1 MDQYLFSAHL
11 AKLRA
16 LPEPMT
22 YLEILNYSDQNLHYS
37 KTRTLKNDSFMDFL
51 DRKKFWA
58 YGIAQSPFM
67 PESKELMSGIRLVVQ
82 SELSEPETFASNVVS
97 LEVKKYEL
105 LIRRFRLP
113 FQGLEASTA
122 VGPFF
127 WWCLDAESSNPK
139 LQLIF
144 RKADAQWK
152 GTTRG
157 WEMML
162 TYCFKSRI
170 TSGYVRGTKS
180 TDVAKQLQHLIACCR
195 PVAHPLL
202 LPILLL
208 HSLSAKNDE
217 DQRDVRVKIREL
229 EGALSQ
235 RYQKYSTV
243 NYGPEREIDL
253 DSLNQQLTECQ
264 CRVLQKKPQA
274 WRNAL
279 DRIEKAMHTFWEGL
293 QTYDPEEEP
302 DQQLQ
307 SLHRSLLS
315 RLDFLAGK
323 LDGLENYTHVS
334 LERLKSQREVMLSIL
349 DQRESRLSLRI
360 AAQQHRLADAS
371 KRDSTSMK
379 TLTFLGSLFLP
390 GTFISSIF
398 SMSFFDFSKDL
409 KHSASSSLWLYF
421 AIIIPLTL
429 FFVGIWWRFDQARYK
444 KVDEE
449 EEPGDE
455 VNMQALEHHIIKELQ
470 KRTGAR
476 LSWNT
481 NRSWQDDKQYTQ

>member
-1 MDQYLFSAHL
+1 MDEYLFSEHL
-11 AKLRA
+11 ARLTA
-16 LPEPMT
+16 IPEPMS
-22 YLEILNYSDQNLHYS
+22 YLEILNYSDNKFCSVGTGALS
-37 KTRTLKNDSFMDFL
+37 NDQFEDFL
-51 DRKKFWA
+51 DRKGS
-58 YGIAQSPFM
+58 YSS
-67 PESKELMSGIRLVVQ
+67 ENENLVNGIRLIVQ
-82 SELSEPETFASNVVS
+82 SDLSEPETFASNVVS
-97 LEVKKYEL
+97 LEVEQYES
-105 LIRRFRLP
+105 LIHKMKLP

-127 WWCLDAESSNPK
+127 WWCLDLDSADPK

-144 RKADAQWK
+144 RKADAKGK
-152 GTTRG
+152 GTTKG

-162 TYCFKSRI
+162 TYCFKSKI
-170 TSGYVRGTKS
+170 TSGYVKS
-180 TDVAKQLQHLIACCR
+180 TSTTDIDRQIQHLTACSR

-202 LPILLL
+202 LPILLF

-217 DQRDVRVKIREL
+217 DQRDVRVMIREL

-235 RYQKYSTV
+235 RYQQYAAIS
-243 NYGPEREIDL
+243 YGPGREINL
-253 DSLNQQLTECQ
+253 DSLNHQLTECQ

-279 DRIEKAMHTFWEGL
+279 RRMEKAMHAFWGTLHAHSIE
-293 QTYDPEEEP
+293 DEP
-302 DQQLQ
+302 NPQLQ
-307 SLHRSLLS
+307 ILHRSLLS

-323 LDGLENYTHVS
+323 LDGLENYSHVS
-334 LERLKSQREVMLSIL
+334 LERLKTQREVMLSIL

-390 GTFISSIF
+390 GTFISSVF
-398 SMSFFDFSKDL
+398 SMSFFDFSRDL
-409 KHSASSSLWLYF
+409 NESTSSSVWLYF
-421 AIIIPLTL
+421 VLVIPLTM
-429 FFVGIWWRFDQARYK
+429 FFVGLWWRFDQARCK
-444 KVDEE
+444 KIDEE
-449 EEPGDE
+449 EEPGEE

-481 NRSWQDDKQYTQ
+481 SRSWPDEKQHT

>member
-1 MDQYLFSAHL
+1 MS
-11 AKLRA
+11 
-16 LPEPMT
+16 
-22 YLEILNYSDQNLHYS
+22 YLEILNYSDNKLCS
-37 KTRTLKNDSFMDFL
+37 SRMRALTNDQFGDFL
-51 DRKKFWA
+51 DRK
-58 YGIAQSPFM
+58 GPFSATN
-67 PESKELMSGIRLVVQ
+67 ENLRNGIRLVVQ
-82 SELSEPETFASNVVS
+82 SDLSEPQTFESDVVS
-97 LEVKKYEL
+97 LEVEQYES
-105 LIRRFRLP
+105 LIRKMRLP
-113 FQGLEASTA
+113 FQSLEASTA

-127 WWCLDAESSNPK
+127 WWCLDLESADPK

-144 RKADAQWK
+144 RKADAKGK
-152 GTTRG
+152 GTTKG

-162 TYCFKSRI
+162 TYCFKSKI
-170 TSGYVRGTKS
+170 TSGYVKS
-180 TDVAKQLQHLIACCR
+180 TNSTDIGRQIQHLTACSK

-202 LPILLL
+202 LPVLLF
-208 HSLSAKNDE
+208 HSLSAQNGE
-217 DQRDVRVKIREL
+217 DQRDVRVMIREL

-235 RYQKYSTV
+235 RYQQYAAIS
-243 NYGPEREIDL
+243 YGPGREINL

-279 DRIEKAMHTFWEGL
+279 RRIEKAMHAFWETL
-293 QTYDPEEEP
+293 HTHSVEDEP
-302 DQQLQ
+302 DSQLRT
-307 SLHRSLLS
+307 LHRSLLS

-323 LDGLENYTHVS
+323 LEGLENYSHVS
-334 LERLKSQREVMLSIL
+334 LERLKTQREVMLSIL

-390 GTFISSIF
+390 GTFISSVF
-398 SMSFFDFSKDL
+398 SMSFFDFSRDL
-409 KHSASSSLWLYF
+409 KESTSSSVWLYF
-421 AIIIPLTL
+421 VLMIPLTM
-429 FFVGIWWRFDQARYK
+429 FFVGVWWRFDQVRCK

-455 VNMQALEHHIIKELQ
+455 MNMQALEYHIIQELQ

-481 NRSWQDDKQYTQ
+481 NRSWPDEKQHT

>member
-1 MDQYLFSAHL
+1 MDEYLFSEHL
-11 AKLRA
+11 ARLRA
-16 LPEPMT
+16 LPEPT
-22 YLEILNYSDQNLHYS
+22 SYLEILNYSDDRYS
-37 KTRTLKNDSFMDFL
+37 SVKTRTLNSENFENFLEQKGPFLPASENTNVSFL
-51 DRKKFWA
+51 N
-58 YGIAQSPFM
+58 
-67 PESKELMSGIRLVVQ
+67 GIRLVVQ
-82 SELSEPETFASNVVS
+82 SEVHKPETFAPDVVS
-97 LEVKKYEL
+97 LEVSQYES
-105 LIRRFRLP
+105 LIRKMQLP

-127 WWCLDAESSNPK
+127 WWSLDMESENPK
-139 LQLIF
+139 LQFIF

-162 TYCFKSRI
+162 TYCFKSKI
-170 TSGYVRGTKS
+170 TSGYVKGTRS
-180 TDVAKQLQHLIACCR
+180 TEINRQLQHLAACCR
-195 PVAHPLL
+195 PAVHPLL
-202 LPILLL
+202 LPILLI
-208 HSLSAKNDE
+208 HDISAKNDQ
-217 DQRDVRVKIREL
+217 DQRAVRGKIREL

-235 RYQKYSTV
+235 RYQKYSAFS
-243 NYGPEREIDL
+243 YGPEREIDI

-279 DRIEKAMHTFWEGL
+279 DRVGKAMHAFSEALQAQTRESEPDHQL
-293 QTYDPEEEP
+293 QT
-302 DQQLQ
+302 LHQ
-307 SLHRSLLS
+307 SLLR

-323 LDGLENYTHVS
+323 LDGLESYAHVS

-409 KHSASSSLWLYF
+409 RNSASSNLWLYF
-421 AIIIPLTL
+421 VLMVPLTI
-429 FFVGIWWRFDQARYK
+429 FFIGVWWRFDQVRCK

-449 EEPGDE
+449 EEDGDE
-455 VNMQALEHHIIKELQ
+455 VNMQALEHHTIKELQ

-481 NRSWQDDKQYTQ
+481 NRSWRDDKHHA

>member
-1 MDQYLFSAHL
+1 MEEYIFSEYLAR
-11 AKLRA
+11 LRA
-16 LPEPMT
+16 LPET
-22 YLEILNYSDQNLHYS
+22 TDYLEILNYSDLQHCRA
-37 KTRTLKNDSFMDFL
+37 KTCTLSSDEFEDFL
-51 DRKKFWA
+51 DRKGSF
-58 YGIAQSPFM
+58 SPTSGNANSTF
-67 PESKELMSGIRLVVQ
+67 LNGIRLVVQ
-82 SELSEPETFASNVVS
+82 PEVREPETFASDVVS
-97 LEVKKYEL
+97 LEVSKYES
-105 LIRRFRLP
+105 LIRKMRLP

-127 WWCLDAESSNPK
+127 WWSLDVESANPE
-139 LQLIF
+139 LQFIF
-144 RKADAQWK
+144 RKSDAQWK

-162 TYCFKSRI
+162 TYSFESKI
-170 TSGYVRGTKS
+170 TSGYVKGTKS
-180 TDVAKQLQHLIACCR
+180 AGIKKLLQHLMACSR

-202 LPILLL
+202 LPILLI
-208 HSLSAKNDE
+208 HHLSAKNDE
-217 DQRDVRVKIREL
+217 DHREVRENIRRL

-235 RYQKYSTV
+235 RYQI
-243 NYGPEREIDL
+243 NAAIGYGPEREIDL

-279 DRIEKAMHTFWEGL
+279 DRVERATRAFWEAL
-293 QTYDPEEEP
+293 RDYSNDKP
-302 DQQLQ
+302 DFQLQ
-307 SLHRSLLS
+307 AIHRGLLS
-315 RLDFLAGK
+315 RLDFLAGR
-323 LDGLENYTHVS
+323 LDSLESYAHVS

-398 SMSFFDFSKDL
+398 SMSFFDFSKEL
-409 KHSASSSLWLYF
+409 KNSASSNIWLYF
-421 AIIIPLTL
+421 VLMIPLTI
-429 FFVGIWWRFDQARYK
+429 FFVGIWWRFDQARCK
-444 KVDEE
+444 RVDEE
-449 EEPGDE
+449 GEDGDE
-455 VNMQALEHHIIKELQ
+455 VNMQALENHIIKELQ

-476 LSWNT
+476 LSWKANH
-481 NRSWQDDKQYTQ
+481 Q

>member
-37 KTRTLKNDSFMDFL
+37 KTRTLKNDSFIDFL
-51 DRKKFWA
+51 DRK
-58 YGIAQSPFM
+58 GPFL

-105 LIRRFRLP
+105 LIRKFRLP

-162 TYCFKSRI
+162 TYCFKSKI
-170 TSGYVRGTKS
+170 TSGYVRGTMS
-180 TDVAKQLQHLIACCR
+180 TDVGKQLQHLIACCR

-264 CRVLQKKPQA
+264 
-274 WRNAL
+274 
-279 DRIEKAMHTFWEGL
+279 IEKAMHAFWEGL

-390 GTFISSIF
+390 GTFISSVF

-409 KHSASSSLWLYF
+409 KDSASSSLWLYF

>member
-1 MDQYLFSAHL
+1 MDEYLFSEHL
-11 AKLRA
+11 ARLRA
-16 LPEPMT
+16 LPEPT
-22 YLEILNYSDQNLHYS
+22 SYLEILNFSDHRYSS
-37 KTRTLKNDSFMDFL
+37 AKTRSLSRDDFQDFL
-51 DRKKFWA
+51 DRK
-58 YGIAQSPFM
+58 GPFL
-67 PESKELMSGIRLVVQ
+67 PKTGDGSSSFFNGIRLVVQ
-82 SELSEPETFASNVVS
+82 PEVREPETFLSDVVS
-97 LEVKKYEL
+97 LEVSQYES
-105 LIRRFRLP
+105 LIRKMRLP

-127 WWCLDAESSNPK
+127 WWSLDMESANPK
-139 LQLIF
+139 LQFIF
-144 RKADAQWK
+144 RKSDSQQK

-162 TYCFKSRI
+162 TYCFESKI
-170 TSGYVRGTKS
+170 TSGYVKGTKS
-180 TDVAKQLQHLIACCR
+180 AGIKRLLQQLTACSR

-202 LPILLL
+202 LPILLI
-208 HSLSAKNDE
+208 HDLSAKNDE
-217 DQRDVRVKIREL
+217 EHRGVRENIRRL

-235 RYQKYSTV
+235 RYQIHAAIG
-243 NYGPEREIDL
+243 YGPEREIDL

-279 DRIEKAMHTFWEGL
+279 DRVEKATNAFWGAIQDYAE
-293 QTYDPEEEP
+293 DNP
-302 DQQLQ
+302 DQRLQ
-307 SLHRSLLS
+307 SIHRGLLS

-323 LDGLENYTHVS
+323 LDSLESYAHVS

-390 GTFISSIF
+390 GTFISSVF

-409 KHSASSSLWLYF
+409 KSSVSSNLWLYF
-421 AIIIPLTL
+421 VLMAPLTI
-429 FFVGIWWRFDQARYK
+429 FFVGIWWRFDQARCK
-444 KVDEE
+444 QVDEE
-449 EEPGDE
+449 GEDGEEL
-455 VNMQALEHHIIKELQ
+455 NMQALENHIIRELQ
-470 KRTGAR
+470 KRTGAQ
-476 LSWNT
+476 LTWKA
-481 NRSWQDDKQYTQ
+481 NRPWYDEKKITHNYT